1 MTNEE
6 MKKEVLLRAKRWK
19 EQRKKRQKR
28 LLVGGAG
35 LLFAA
40 LLTVSV
46 PRLLQQPSPTVTPP
60 SDRRDQTTTVSATT
74 AISSSTTAT
83 TTQTQTKTTAATT
96 ATQTTVTTQTRTT
109 TRTRYPHSEKG
120 TAPTTSMAVGPF
132 PGCGLWV
139 NGNAVYQMPTD
150 EERTRYGIPATIR
163 DEDLGEFLG
172 VVSSSQADG
181 SVFATEPSLIGGKA
195 YVYQPFADRRVLVV
209 LCGTERYVFLLI
221 QRNE

>member
-1 MTNEE
+1 

-46 PRLLQQPSPTVTPP
+46 PRLLRQPSPTVTPP
-60 SDRRDQTTTVSATT
+60 SDRRDQTT
-74 AISSSTTAT
+74 AISSGTTAT

-120 TAPTTSMAVGPF
+120 TASTTSMAVGPL